1 VVDEREKR
9 VRVRVRQNIR
19 EIDEREESFGDFSFL
34 IQARGEECV
43 KRGERDSI
51 KCEAGLGKKT
61 KIEKINSKV
70 KSEI

>member
-51 KCEAGLGKKT
+51 KCEAAF
-61 KIEKINSKV
+61 
-70 KSEI
+70 